1 MPRRGM
7 KDLRLNIR
15 CAVCGGRVER
25 WSMERDDYRM
35 SIVIRVD
42 CHGAVDRMELPFQF
56 IRSISADE
64 LDALIR
70 SEGVA
75 FQHSLLEKVDRLPAP
90 EEAAS

>member
-1 MPRRGM
+1 M

-15 CAVCGGRVER
+15 CAVCGGPVER
-25 WSMERDDYRM
+25 WTFWQDDLAL

-42 CHGAVDRMELPFQF
+42 CHGAVDRMELPFHF
-56 IRSISADE
+56 IHSISADAFY
-64 LDALIR
+64 ALIR

-75 FQHSLLEKVDRLPAP
+75 FQRSLLEKDDCLPTP